1 MCVHPAMR
9 GRAYSPAWR
18 SFWPGGPNHL
28 EGDMIIGPKRPRWEL
43 TFARLSAIEIEPK
56 RFLELR
62 RGKAPSK
69 SVSWSSVESF

>member
-1 MCVHPAMR
+1 MR
-9 GRAYSPAWR
+9 GRAHATAWR
-18 SFWPGGPNHL
+18 SFRPGGPNHL
-28 EGDMIIGPKRPRWEL
+28 EGDMIIGPKRPRREL